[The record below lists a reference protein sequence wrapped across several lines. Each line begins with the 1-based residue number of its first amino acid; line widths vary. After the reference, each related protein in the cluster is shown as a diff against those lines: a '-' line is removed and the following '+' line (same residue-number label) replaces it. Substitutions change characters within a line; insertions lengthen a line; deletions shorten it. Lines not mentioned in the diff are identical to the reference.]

1 MTATPYQQLERR
13 FHRIKTVGDASGI
26 LSWDYQ
32 TMMPEGAGER
42 RGEQLATLSV
52 ICHELLTAPDVGDWL
67 AAAEANADLG
77 AWEKANLRE
86 MRRAYVH
93 ATALPADLVEATSK
107 ASSACEMIWRGAR
120 ADSDFARLLPSLREL
135 LGLVRQGAD
144 AKAAQLGLSPYD
156 ALLDE
161 YDPGNRSERIDGIF
175 SELAGFLPDLIGR
188 ILEKQAREPAAA
200 PLSGPFPTAT
210 QKALGEKLMA
220 RAGFDFARGRLDVS
234 LHPFCGGATDDVRI
248 TTRYD
253 EADFM
258 RALLGVLH
266 ETGHALYEQG
276 LPEKLRAQPV
286 GAARGMTAHESQS
299 LIIEMQA
306 ARTDEFL
313 SWLAP
318 TAAESFGG
326 VGPAWSADNFKRHC
340 RKVERSFIRVDADEA
355 TYPAH
360 VVLRYRLERALIAGD
375 LDLADL
381 PGAWNDGMRELLG
394 VVPPDDRRGC
404 LQDIHWPGGAF
415 GYFPTY
421 TLGAMTAAQLFAAAT
436 AENAEI
442 RPALARGEF
451 APLVAWLREKVHGL
465 GCLPGSAEE
474 LLRSATGKP
483 LDPQIFRAHL
493 TARYLDACC

>member
-1 MTATPYQQLERR
+1 MNTPYQQLERR
-13 FHRIKTVGDASGI
+13 FHRIRAVGDAGGI

-42 RGEQLATLSV
+42 RGEQMATLSV
-52 ICHELLTAPDVGDWL
+52 IAHEMLTAAEVGDWL
-67 AAAEANADLG
+67 AAAEQDDSLG
-77 AWEKANLRE
+77 AFEKANLRE
-86 MRRAYVH
+86 MRREYVH

-107 ASSACEMIWRGAR
+107 ATSACEMVWRSAR
-120 ADSDFARLLPSLREL
+120 ADSDYPRLLPRLRDL
-135 LGLVRQGAD
+135 LGLVRQGAA
-144 AKAAQLGLSPYD
+144 AKAEKLGLSPYD
-156 ALLDE
+156 ALLDQ
-161 YDPGNRSERIDGIF
+161 YDPGNRSARIDKIF
-175 SELAGFLPDLIGR
+175 AELAGFLPDLIGR
-188 ILEKQAREPAAA
+188 IIDAQAAA
-200 PLSGPFPTAT
+200 PAALPLAGPFPVEK
-210 QKALGEKLMA
+210 QRALGQSLMR
-220 RAGFDFARGRLDVS
+220 RAGFDFNRGRLDVS

-253 EADFM
+253 EDDFM

-276 LPEKLRAQPV
+276 LPAETRMQPA
-286 GAARGMTAHESQS
+286 GGARGMTAHESQS

-306 ARTDEFL
+306 TRTDEFL

-318 TAAESFGG
+318 AAAEAFDGAG
-326 VGPAWSADNFKRHC
+326 AAWSAENFKRHC

-360 VVLRYRLERALIAGD
+360 VILRYRLERALIDGA

-381 PGAWNDGMRELLG
+381 PAAWNDGMTELLG
-394 VVPPDDRRGC
+394 VTPPDDRRGC

-436 AENAEI
+436 EQNPDI
-442 RPALARGEF
+442 RPGLAQGDF
-451 APLVAWLREKVHGL
+451 APLVTWLRENIHAK
-465 GCLPGSAEE
+465 GCLSASAEA
-474 LLRSATGKP
+474 LLSEATGAP
-483 LDPQIFRAHL
+483 LDPQVFRRHL
-493 TARYLDACC
+493 ERRYLNA

>member
-1 MTATPYQQLERR
+1 MTAAAPHQQLERR
-13 FHRIKTVGDASGI
+13 FRRIRAVGDASGI

-42 RGEQLATLSV
+42 RGEQMATLSV
-52 ICHELLTAPDVGDWL
+52 LCHEMLTAPETADLLD
-67 AAAEANADLG
+67 AAEADPPSDPWDKAD
-77 AWEKANLRE
+77 LRE

-93 ATALPADLVEATSK
+93 AAALPADLVEATSK
-107 ASSACEMIWRGAR
+107 ASSACELTWRGAR
-120 ADSDFARLLPSLREL
+120 ADNDYARLLPELRDL
-135 LGLVRQGAD
+135 LGLVRQGAVV
-144 AKAAQLGLSPYD
+144 KAEKLGLSPYD

-161 YDPGNRSERIDGIF
+161 YDPGNRSERIDAIF
-175 SELAGFLPDLIGR
+175 GELASFLPDLIGR
-188 ILEKQAREPAAA
+188 IIDRQAGEPAAA
-200 PLSGPFPTAT
+200 PLPGPFPVAA

-220 RAGFDFARGRLDVS
+220 RAGFDFSRGRLDVS

-253 EADFM
+253 EDDFM

-276 LPEKLRAQPV
+276 LPAARRMSPV
-286 GAARGMTAHESQS
+286 GGARGMTAHESQS

-318 TAAESFGG
+318 AAAEAFGG
-326 VGPAWSADNFKRHC
+326 AGPGWGADDFRRRC

-360 VVLRYRLERALIAGD
+360 VVLRYRLEKALIAGD

-394 VVPPDDRRGC
+394 VTPPDDRRGC

-436 AENAEI
+436 AENADVT
-442 RPALARGEF
+442 PALGRGDF
-451 APLVAWLREKVHGL
+451 APLVGWLREKVHGQ
-465 GCLPGSAEE
+465 GCLPASAEE
-474 LLRSATGKP
+474 LTASATGGP
-483 LDPQIFRAHL
+483 LDPRIFRAHL
-493 TARYLDACC
+493 TRRYLDA